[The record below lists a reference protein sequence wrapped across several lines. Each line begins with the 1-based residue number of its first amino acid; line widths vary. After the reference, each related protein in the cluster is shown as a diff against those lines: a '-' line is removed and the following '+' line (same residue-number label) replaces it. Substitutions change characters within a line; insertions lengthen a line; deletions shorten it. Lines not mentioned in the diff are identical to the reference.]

1 MVERDRSHDPASME
15 NFLDLTK
22 IRAFLVS
29 TNDRADRVEHERV
42 RTELWKLRVV
52 PRCPKHW
59 QGHTARYTYHT
70 ALSPR
75 KSPWRS

>member
-29 TNDRADRVEHERV
+29 TNDRAGGVEHE
-42 RTELWKLRVV
+42 
-52 PRCPKHW
+52 
-59 QGHTARYTYHT
+59 
-70 ALSPR
+70 
-75 KSPWRS
+75 